1 MGNYASSDFEFIF
14 SIIAALILISVL
26 LYQIIKV
33 ISKNVEA
40 KREEIVKKY
49 SKRYHLLLLLNKK
62 YKEKF
67 RTEINEKYCYNTFLN
82 SKQQY
87 DRFSYD
93 NFFEE
98 VIYDNM
104 ETYEKIIEATKFNQ
118 HYIVSYEQ
126 NFLKIL
132 QMEEKKEI
140 ELSKIKDY
148 IFECVEEQL
157 LAKGRLYPVINPL
170 FMCRASYTSPK
181 GRNHYS
187 NTKTYSFSE
196 MMHHYDRA
204 KREIQIKNTKEYQ
217 RKIMTDSLRYDILKR
232 DNFRCVL
239 CGRSAQDGVK
249 LHVDHIIPVSKGG
262 KTESSNLRT
271 LCEKCNYGKRDKYDE
286 YGVN

>member
-1 MGNYASSDFEFIF
+1 MDNYVSSDFEFIF
-14 SIIAALILISVL
+14 MMMALIIFVSIFM
-26 LYQIIKV
+26 YHIIKV
-33 ISKNVEA
+33 ISESVEA

-49 SKRYHLLLLLNKK
+49 SKRYQLLLLLNKK

-67 RTEINEKYCYNTFLN
+67 RTEINERYCYNTFLS

-87 DRFSYD
+87 DRFNYD
-93 NFFEE
+93 DFFEE
-98 VIYDNM
+98 VICENKEM
-104 ETYEKIIEATKFNQ
+104 FVKIVEDTKYNQ
-118 HYIVSYEQ
+118 QYIVSYEQ
-126 NFLKIL
+126 DFLEISL
-132 QMEEKKEI
+132 TEEKKEI
-140 ELSKIKDY
+140 ESSKIKYY
-148 IFECVEEQL
+148 IFERVEEQL
-157 LAKGRLYPVINPL
+157 LATGRLYPVTNPL

-196 MMHHYDRA
+196 LLYHYDKAIR
-204 KREIQIKNTKEYQ
+204 KIYIKQTKEYQ
-217 RKIMTDSLRYDILKR
+217 RQIMTDSLRYDILKR

-262 KTESSNLRT
+262 KTERNNLRT